1 MKKIIF
7 FAAFLLVSN
16 NLISQTQA
24 LFFEQ
29 TNEFLKKNVTGEGKI
44 NYVNLKKSP
53 GELLY
58 ILDNAAKLKLEAA
71 KKEEQIAFWINA
83 YNLLLIKNVMEI
95 YPVKYVNSVP
105 GFFDKKNSIA
115 TSELSLNE
123 IEKNLIDLNKDPGLN
138 FVLSNGSNDGARLL
152 NAAYI
157 PEILVNQI
165 SFQMKSTINKPGYIK
180 ANKDNSLELPKV
192 FETRKSDFTTAY
204 FNEIDFINIFI
215 EKKLDPKSKITYSNT
230 DLSLNEIK

>member
-7 FAAFLLVSN
+7 SISIFLLSN
-16 NLISQTQA
+16 FLSAQTQA
-24 LFFEQ
+24 IFFEQ
-29 TNEFLKKNVTGEGKI
+29 TNEFFKKNVNSEGKI
-44 NYVNLKKSP
+44 NYTALKKSP

-58 ILDNAAKLKLEAA
+58 ILDNASKLKIESS
-71 KKEEQIAFWINA
+71 KKEEQIAFYINA
-83 YNLLLIKNVMEI
+83 YNLLLIKNVVDI
-95 YPVKYVNSVP
+95 YPVKYVNAVP

-115 TSELSLNE
+115 SSELSLNE
-123 IEKNLIDLNKDPGLN
+123 IEKTLIEINKDPGLN
-138 FVLSNGSNDGARLL
+138 FVLSNGSNDGAKLL

-165 SFQMKSTINKPGYIK
+165 SFQMKSTINKPGFIK
-180 ANKDNSLELPKV
+180 SNKDNSIELPKV
-192 FETRKSDFTTAY
+192 FETHRNDFTTAY

-230 DLSLNEIK
+230 DLTLNEVK